1 MVKQYTKAKAIG
13 NAGAFKF
20 GELVTRMFHWPV
32 RLGDESTDL
41 GVDAEIE
48 VCDHV
53 GKSTGKLIKVQIK
66 STGFNP
72 DVGDCKYYLP
82 QTHLNYLCQLQLPV
96 ILVYVDISR
105 HSGVYWRHLSPKQI
119 SQTTPT
125 CFTFT
130 DEDLLDASAR
140 PKLEA
145 LVALSSVIGASN
157 PTPPSGTT

>member
-1 MVKQYTKAKAIG
+1 MSKQYSKAKAIG

-20 GELVTRMFHWPV
+20 GELVTRMFRWPV

-48 VCDHV
+48 TCDHE
-53 GKSTGKLIKVQIK
+53 GNSTGKLIKAQIK
-66 STGFNP
+66 STEFNP
-72 DVGDCKYYLP
+72 DVSGSRYYLP
-82 QTHLNYLCQLQLPV
+82 KEHLDYLCQLQIPV
-96 ILVYVDISR
+96 ILIYVDISA
-105 HSGVYWRHLSPKQI
+105 HSGVYWRPLDRQQM

-130 DEDLLDASAR
+130 DEDRLDASAK

-145 LVALSSVIGASN
+145 LVPLR
-157 PTPPSGTT
+157 

>member
-1 MVKQYTKAKAIG
+1 MLLQEIEPIMAKQYSKAKAIG

-48 VCDHV
+48 VCDYD
-53 GKSTGKLIKVQIK
+53 GKSTGKLIKAQVK

-72 DVGDCKYYLP
+72 NVGGSRYYLP
-82 QTHLNYLCQLQLPV
+82 NDHLEYLCQLQIPV
-96 ILVYVDISR
+96 ILIYVDISAQ
-105 HSGVYWRHLSPKQI
+105 SGVYWRPLDRLQI
-119 SQTTPT
+119 SQVTPT

-130 DEDLLDASAR
+130 DDDRLDASAR

-145 LVALSSVIGASN
+145 LVPLRQTCGS
-157 PTPPSGTT
+157 